1 MSENT
6 FLANILRH
14 SLLKSAEAEKTA
26 KVDEKPEQFEYIS
39 KTEKNYV
46 SPIMSMSEDEMVA
59 FVEEFDVN
67 ELATLSDEELNKM
80 QEVLGADFASGEG
93 EN

>member
-6 FLANILRH
+6 FLANILRN
-14 SLLKSAEAEKTA
+14 SLLRQTEAENSSKINQ
-26 KVDEKPEQFEYIS
+26 KPEQFEYIS
-39 KTEKNYV
+39 KTEKDYV

-59 FVEEFDVN
+59 FVEEFDIN
-67 ELATLSDEELNKM
+67 ELATLSDEELDKM
-80 QEVLGADFASGEG
+80 QEVLGIDNTQKEG